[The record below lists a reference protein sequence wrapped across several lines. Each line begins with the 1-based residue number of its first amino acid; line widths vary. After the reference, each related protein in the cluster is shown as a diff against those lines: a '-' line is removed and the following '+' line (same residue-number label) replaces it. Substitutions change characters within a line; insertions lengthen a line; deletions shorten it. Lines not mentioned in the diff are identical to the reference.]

1 MVRVFN
7 HWLSEQKAIF
17 FLAEECALV
26 LALLAGASLGP
37 VAANPSG
44 LPKHDLI
51 AAFVRAA
58 PAALAFAGALYLG
71 DLYDL
76 HLAVRDRADGRRL
89 LRALGLAAVVLA
101 FAYLVLPWLGLPVL
115 WISRRNLLVAAAGG
129 AGAVI
134 AVRAALPAVVGKPIR
149 LLFLG
154 TGARALRLAQEAE
167 DEADG
172 LFATVGF
179 VELTSEGV
187 PSGERVAPAPMV
199 YSGKADVLAQRLR
212 AQAVVVA
219 VENRRHHL
227 PLDALLACRTQGI
240 QVMDDAGFA
249 EAALKRIP
257 LSLVRPSS
265 LIFDE
270 GFRVSRANRIA
281 KRTTDLVVASG
292 MLVLLSPVMLAVA
305 AAIALSDG
313 RPVFYRQE
321 RTGRFGRPY
330 PIWKFRTMR
339 RDAERAGAA
348 WASQHDPR
356 VLPVGRLLRRSRLDE
371 LPQLWNVLR
380 GEMSLVGPRPERPVF
395 VSQLEA
401 RYPLF
406 ALRALVKPGL
416 TGWAQLRY
424 RYGSTFEE
432 QGTKLEYD
440 LYYIKNMSIFLD
452 LVCLFHTAK
461 IVLSGKGA
469 R

>member
-1 MVRVFN
+1 LVRVFN
-7 HWLSEQKAIF
+7 HWLSEQKAVF

-37 VAANPSG
+37 VAVNPG
-44 LPKHDLI
+44 GEPKHDLL
-51 AAFVRAA
+51 AAFFRAA
-58 PAALAFAGALYLG
+58 PAAAAFAGALYLG

-76 HLAVRDRADGRRL
+76 HLAVRDRTDGRRL

-101 FAYLVLPWLGLPVL
+101 FAYLILPWLGLPVL

-154 TGARALRLAQEAE
+154 TGTRAFRLAQEAE
-167 DEADG
+167 SEADG
-172 LFATVGF
+172 LFASVGF
-179 VELTSEGV
+179 VEMEGGSG
-187 PSGERVAPAPMV
+187 PSTDRAVPAPMV
-199 YSGKADVLAQRLR
+199 HTGPVDVLAQRLR

-219 VENRRHHL
+219 IEDRRAHL
-227 PLDALLACRTQGI
+227 PVDALLACRTHGL

-249 EAALKRIP
+249 EAVLKRIP

-270 GFRVSRANRIA
+270 GFRVSRATRIA
-281 KRTTDLVVASG
+281 KRITDLVIAAG
-292 MLVLLSPVMLAVA
+292 MLVVLSPVMLAVA

-313 RPVFYRQE
+313 RPIFYRQV

-330 PIWKFRTMR
+330 AIWKFRTMR

-356 VLPVGRLLRRSRLDE
+356 VLAVGRLLRRGRLDE

-380 GEMSLVGPRPERPVF
+380 GEMSLVGPRPERPIF

-424 RYGSTFEE
+424 RYGATFEE

-440 LYYIKNMSIFLD
+440 LYYIKNMSFFLD

>member
-1 MVRVFN
+1 
-7 HWLSEQKAIF
+7 
-17 FLAEECALV
+17 
-26 LALLAGASLGP
+26 
-37 VAANPSG
+37 
-44 LPKHDLI
+44 
-51 AAFVRAA
+51 
-58 PAALAFAGALYLG
+58 
-71 DLYDL
+71 
-76 HLAVRDRADGRRL
+76 
-89 LRALGLAAVVLA
+89 
-101 FAYLVLPWLGLPVL
+101 
-115 WISRRNLLVAAAGG
+115 
-129 AGAVI
+129 
-134 AVRAALPAVVGKPIR
+134 VGKPFR

-154 TGARALRLAQEAE
+154 RGARALRLAQAAEAA
-167 DEADG
+167 ADG

-179 VELTSEGV
+179 VELTSDGV
-187 PSGERVAPAPMV
+187 PSGERGVPAPMV
-199 YSGKADVLAQRLR
+199 YTGKADVLAQRLR